1 MITSLS
7 FIINKTGY
15 GQMDQQTSF
24 YHYSCALAVKMR
36 YITYIIRG
44 ARKRGVERFWAL
56 YCPEALGI
64 GSSVALEDKEA
75 NALRNLARLTS
86 LIDTTWKLHVVR

>member
-1 MITSLS
+1 M
-7 FIINKTGY
+7 KG
-15 GQMDQQTSF
+15 
-24 YHYSCALAVKMR
+24 V
-36 YITYIIRG
+36 RG

-64 GSSVALEDKEA
+64 GSSVALKDKEA

-86 LIDTTWKLHVVR
+86 LTFDATIFTWGVNV

>member
-1 MITSLS
+1 M
-7 FIINKTGY
+7 KG
-15 GQMDQQTSF
+15 
-24 YHYSCALAVKMR
+24 V
-36 YITYIIRG
+36 RG

-64 GSSVALEDKEA
+64 GSSVALKDKEA

-86 LIDTTWKLHVVR
+86 LAAPVLKTIRAQQNMWGVVD

>member
-1 MITSLS
+1 M
-7 FIINKTGY
+7 KG
-15 GQMDQQTSF
+15 
-24 YHYSCALAVKMR
+24 V
-36 YITYIIRG
+36 RG

-64 GSSVALEDKEA
+64 GSSVALKDKEA

-86 LIDTTWKLHVVR
+86 LLWGEHFVSSKLEKKLRFA

>member
-1 MITSLS
+1 M
-7 FIINKTGY
+7 KG
-15 GQMDQQTSF
+15 
-24 YHYSCALAVKMR
+24 V
-36 YITYIIRG
+36 RG

-86 LIDTTWKLHVVR
+86 LVISHPPSGPSLPQPPPSPWISHIRLIRAHEP